1 MRKSITYR
9 ILIILIF
16 LLFLFLFNTVISGVT
31 NSQVQL
37 SSTLFSNYFVKI
49 EGEQVKIAKEIGEIK
64 LSVDRYIQ
72 GTVNDPKEVS
82 VQLQNNIEK
91 VKNSLNIIADKSNRF
106 SEKAMND
113 DLKDAFTPYLKK
125 MEAFLEQATNI
136 SEDISNGDI
145 PSVKEKYPTY
155 ESLLEE
161 MHAAETDYQMVLDK
175 SIEHEGSL
183 IHSRVY
189 RSTIIVWVMGIIF
202 IAAVALAVWISK
214 KTIISPLKNATTSL
228 NHIIQKLENNEGD
241 LTVRIENRSE
251 DEVGQMVKGINQF
264 LDALQN
270 AMISIKSGSKFIYQ
284 STENISQQILECK
297 DSTSSISAGL
307 TELTASMEEISSTI
321 QNVDYGAQEVLSAS
335 NDIADDAKTNLTHV
349 SSIVEQADVIQ
360 IQTIESKKQTEEVLQ
375 DINKSMSLSIE
386 NSRSVKRI
394 NELTAD
400 ILEISNQTNLLALNA
415 SIEAA
420 RAGESGKGF
429 AVVAEEIRKLSEST
443 KEIASNIQNI
453 NSLVI
458 HAVDELV
465 NNGDKLLSYITENVL
480 PDYDGFVNIANK
492 YKQNIDTINAMLT
505 RYQEKSGDLRR
516 ISNNMAEGIE
526 GITLAVEESVRV
538 MVQSSDDTA
547 MLLNSITVI
556 SDESSRNWE
565 IVDNLNKQ
573 VDKFKKV
580 EKETLEQPAK

>member
-1 MRKSITYR
+1 M
-9 ILIILIF
+9 ILLV
-16 LLFLFLFNTVISGVT
+16 LFLTNTTISGVT
-31 NSQVQL
+31 NVQVRL
-37 SSTLFSNYFVKI
+37 SSTLFSDYFVKI
-49 EGEQVKIAKEIGEIK
+49 EQEQVKMAKEIGTFLLLTERHIQ
-64 LSVDRYIQ
+64 STVD
-72 GTVNDPKEVS
+72 DPKEVS
-82 VQLQNNIEK
+82 EQLQTNIKK
-91 VKNSLNIIADKSNRF
+91 VRKSLEVIKDKSYGF
-106 SEKAMND
+106 SEKTKNPQF
-113 DLKDAFTPYLKK
+113 KKAFIPYFKK
-125 MEAFLEQATNI
+125 MEAFLDEAEDMVKDIAANNMPAIQARY
-136 SEDISNGDI
+136 S
-145 PSVKEKYPTY
+145 TY
-155 ESLLEE
+155 ESLFTELQ
-161 MHAAETDYQMVLDK
+161 MAEADFQLVLDK
-175 SIEHEGSL
+175 SIEHESNL
-183 IHSRVY
+183 IESRVY
-189 RSTIIVWVMGIIF
+189 RSAMIVWGMGIIF
-202 IAAVALAVWISK
+202 IIAVALAVRTSK
-214 KTIISPLKNATTSL
+214 KTIISPLKNATKQL
-228 NHIIQKLENNEGD
+228 NMIIEKLKNNEGD
-241 LTVRIENRSE
+241 LTVRIKNHSE
-251 DEVGQMVKGINQF
+251 DEVGQMVNGINQF

-270 AMISIKSGSKFIYQ
+270 AMISIKSSSQSIYQ
-284 STENISQQILECK
+284 STENISKQIVDCK

-321 QNVDYGAQEVLSAS
+321 QNVDYGAQEVRSAS
-335 NDIADDAKTNLTHV
+335 NDIADEATKNLAQV
-349 SSIVEQADVIQ
+349 NQIVERADVIQ
-360 IQTIESKKQTEEVLQ
+360 KQTIEGKRQTEAVLQ
-375 DINKSMSLSIE
+375 DINTSMSLSIE

-465 NNGDKLLSYITENVL
+465 NNGDKLLSYITEKVL

-565 IVDNLNKQ
+565 IVDDLNKQ

>member
-1 MRKSITYR
+1 M
-9 ILIILIF
+9 F

-37 SSTLFSNYFVKI
+37 SSTLFSDYFVKI

-82 VQLQNNIEK
+82 EQLQNNIEK
-91 VKNSLNIIADKSNRF
+91 VRNRLKIIANKSDGF

-113 DLKDAFTPYLKK
+113 ELKDAFAPYLKD

-155 ESLLEE
+155 NSLLEE

-189 RSTIIVWVMGIIF
+189 RSTVIVWVMGVLF

-241 LTVRIENRSE
+241 LTVRIENHSE

-264 LDALQN
+264 LDALQH

-335 NDIADDAKTNLTHV
+335 NDIADEAKTNLTHV

-360 IQTIESKKQTEEVLQ
+360 IQTIESKKQTEGVLQ

-429 AVVAEEIRKLSEST
+429 AVVAEEIRKLSEGT

-465 NNGDKLLSYITENVL
+465 NNGDKLLSYITEKVL

-526 GITLAVEESVRV
+526 GITLAVEESVKV
-538 MVQSSDDTA
+538 MVQSSDDTT

-565 IVDNLNKQ
+565 IVDDLNKQ

-580 EKETLEQPAK
+580 EIETLGQSVK

>member
-1 MRKSITYR
+1 M
-9 ILIILIF
+9 F

-37 SSTLFSNYFVKI
+37 SSTLFSDYFVKI

-82 VQLQNNIEK
+82 EQLQNNIEK
-91 VKNSLNIIADKSNRF
+91 VRNRLKIIANKSDGF

-113 DLKDAFTPYLKK
+113 ELKDAFAPYLKD

-136 SEDISNGDI
+136 AEDISNGDS

-155 ESLLEE
+155 NSLLEE

-189 RSTIIVWVMGIIF
+189 RSTVIVWVMGVLF
-202 IAAVALAVWISK
+202 IAAVVLAVWISK
-214 KTIISPLKNATTSL
+214 KTIISPLRNATTSL

-241 LTVRIENRSE
+241 LTVRIENHSE

-264 LDALQN
+264 LDTLQH

-284 STENISQQILECK
+284 STDNISQQILECK

-335 NDIADDAKTNLTHV
+335 NDIADEAKTNLTHV

-360 IQTIESKKQTEEVLQ
+360 IQTIESKKQTEGVLQ

-429 AVVAEEIRKLSEST
+429 AVVAEEISKLSEST

-465 NNGDKLLSYITENVL
+465 NNGDKLLSYITEKVL

-526 GITLAVEESVRV
+526 GITLAVEESVKV
-538 MVQSSDDTA
+538 MVQSSDDTT

-565 IVDNLNKQ
+565 IVDDLNKQ

-580 EKETLEQPAK
+580 EIETLGQSVK